1 MFVFF
6 INRMYICYVIKK
18 QIKIMEELE
27 NIIEVSNLLNELSL
41 KIPEGEE

>member
-1 MFVFF
+1 
-6 INRMYICYVIKK
+6 MYICYVIKK
-18 QIKIMEELE
+18 QIKIMEELK